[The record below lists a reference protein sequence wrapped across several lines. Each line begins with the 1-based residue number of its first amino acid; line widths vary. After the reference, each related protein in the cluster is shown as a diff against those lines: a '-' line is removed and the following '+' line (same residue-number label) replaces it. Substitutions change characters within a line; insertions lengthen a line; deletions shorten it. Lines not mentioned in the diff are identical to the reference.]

1 MTTNRPIPRLCS
13 RVAMTL
19 LLMCL
24 TVTTAWAWDGT
35 GSFNDPYQIKTT
47 DDLNQLASND
57 NGGTGY
63 EGVYFKLM
71 NDINFNPSTPWN
83 DANSAENNFTSI
95 GGLGNEPGDAKC
107 FKGDFNGNNKTICG
121 IRIYKNGTANADKL
135 RGLFGNT
142 TEQTNIHDLTLA
154 DTRIT
159 GYFTTGGIVGHN
171 VGTITNCHVANNV
184 VIHCVQSGSYSYG
197 GIAADNDGTITNCTS
212 AVTITISGSAG
223 TNYGA
228 IAGENNGTMANN
240 FVNGAT
246 IPAASEGTY
255 GAIVGNN
262 SHLGTLT
269 CNLYYNCTVAGV
281 SSATGVGSHNAD
293 VAANNGA
300 MPGII
305 LYDNP
310 SKTDINSQILSNVDN
325 VNVSRVT
332 LSGRT
337 LYKDGGWNTLC
348 LPFNVSDFS
357 DTPLEGAIVKTLVSS
372 SLDGTTLT
380 LNFTDDQ
387 NNLTSIEAG
396 KPYIVKWTS
405 GDNITNPAFTGV
417 TISNSL
423 EPVVTDAVTFM
434 GCFSPV
440 SIDQEDRSKLY
451 LASNSALHFPNGAM
465 TIGACR
471 AYFQLKGGLSSA
483 PSRIVTNLDAHNTV
497 TALENALPEAERVEE
512 SMKLMINGHI
522 YILRDGI
529 TYDALGRRY

>member
-1 MTTNRPIPRLCS
+1 
-13 RVAMTL
+13 MTL

-24 TVTTAWAWDGT
+24 TVTTTWAWDGSGT
-35 GSFNDPYQIKTT
+35 FNDPYQIKTT
-47 DDLNQLASND
+47 GDLNQLASNV

-63 EGVYFKLM
+63 EGKYFKLM
-71 NDINFNPSTPWN
+71 NDINFNPSTDWN
-83 DANSAENNFTSI
+83 DANSTENNFTSI
-95 GGLGNEPGDAKC
+95 GGLGNELGDAKC
-107 FKGDFNGNNKTICG
+107 FEGDFNGNNKTVCG

-184 VIHCVQSGSYSYG
+184 AIHCVQSGSFSYG

-223 TNYGA
+223 ANYGA

-240 FVNGAT
+240 FANGAT
-246 IPAASEGTY
+246 IPAASNNSH

-262 SHLGTLT
+262 YLGTLT

-293 VAANNGA
+293 VATNNGA

-310 SKTDINSQILSNVDN
+310 SKTDINSQILSNVG
-325 VNVSRVT
+325 NVSVPRVA
-332 LSGRT
+332 LAGRT

-348 LPFNVSDFS
+348 LPFSLS
-357 DTPLEGAIVKTLVSS
+357 AEQLASSPLAGAIVKELDINGTYDTDKQTGFNPTTGTLYLYFKDASY
-372 SLDGTTLT
+372 
-380 LNFTDDQ
+380 
-387 NNLTSIEAG
+387 IEAG
-396 KPYIVKWTS
+396 KPYIVKWES
-405 GDNITNPAFTGV
+405 GEDITNPAFTDV
-417 TISNSL
+417 TISNQTNN
-423 EPVVTDAVTFM
+423 VGAANVTFV

-471 AYFQLKGGLSSA
+471 AYFLLEGELSFT

-497 TALENALPEAERVEE
+497 TTLENALPEAERVEE

-522 YILRDGI
+522 YILHDGI

>member
-1 MTTNRPIPRLCS
+1 
-13 RVAMTL
+13 MTL

-24 TVTTAWAWDGT
+24 TVTTAWAWDGSGT
-35 GSFNDPYQIKTT
+35 FNDPYQIKTT
-47 DDLNQLASND
+47 GDLNQLASD
-57 NGGTGY
+57 VNGGIGY
-63 EGVYFKLM
+63 EGTYFKLM
-71 NDINFNPSTPWN
+71 NDINYTHFSAWN
-83 DANSAENNFTSI
+83 DSSSTENNFTPI
-95 GGLGNEPGDAKC
+95 GGLGNELGDAKC
-107 FKGDFNGNNKTICG
+107 FEGDFNGNNKTVCG

-184 VIHCVQSGSYSYG
+184 AIHCVQSGSYSYG

-212 AVTITISGSAG
+212 AVTITISGTAG

-228 IAGENNGTMANN
+228 IAGENIGTMANN

-246 IPAASEGTY
+246 IPAASKGTY

-262 SHLGTLT
+262 CLGTLT
-269 CNLYYNCTVAGV
+269 CNLYYNCKVAGV

-293 VAANNGA
+293 VAADNGA
-300 MPGII
+300 MPGIT

-310 SKTDINSQILSNVDN
+310 SKTDINSQILEAITVLGD
-325 VNVSRVT
+325 VSVPRVA
-332 LSGRT
+332 LAGRT
-337 LYKDGGWNTLC
+337 LYKDAGWNTLC
-348 LPFNVSDFS
+348 LPFDVDNFS
-357 DTPLEGAIVKTLVSS
+357 GTPLEGAIVKTLVSS
-372 SLDGTTLT
+372 SLEGTTLT

-396 KPYIVKWTS
+396 KPYIVKWES
-405 GDNITNPAFTGV
+405 GEDITNPAFTDV
-417 TISNSL
+417 TISNQTHNI
-423 EPVVTDAVTFM
+423 ETDAVTFM

-451 LASNSALHFPNGAM
+451 LASNSTLHFPNGAM

-471 AYFQLKGGLSSA
+471 AYFQLVVDPSSA

-529 TYDALGRRY
+529 TYDALGRKINVNY

>member
-1 MTTNRPIPRLCS
+1 
-13 RVAMTL
+13 
-19 LLMCL
+19 MCL

-47 DDLNQLASND
+47 DDLNQLASNV

>member
-1 MTTNRPIPRLCS
+1 
-13 RVAMTL
+13 MTL

-24 TVTTAWAWDGT
+24 TVTSAWAWDGSGT
-35 GSFNDPYQIKTT
+35 FNDPYQIKTT
-47 DDLNQLASND
+47 GDLNQLASNV

-63 EGVYFKLM
+63 EGTYFKLM
-71 NDINFNPSTPWN
+71 NDIYFSHDDDWN
-83 DANSAENNFTSI
+83 DANSTENNFTSI
-95 GGLGNEPGDAKC
+95 GGLGNELGDAKC
-107 FKGDFNGNNKTICG
+107 FEGNFNGNNKTICG

-142 TEQTNIHDLTLA
+142 TEQTNIHDLNLA

-184 VIHCVQSGSYSYG
+184 AIHCVQSGSYSYG

-212 AVTITISGSAG
+212 AVTITISGTAG

-246 IPAASEGTY
+246 IPAASGNSH

-262 SHLGTLT
+262 YLGTLT

-293 VAANNGA
+293 VAADNGA

-310 SKTDINSQILSNVDN
+310 SKIDINSQILSNVG
-325 VNVSRVT
+325 NVSVPRVA
-332 LSGRT
+332 LAGRT
-337 LYKDGGWNTLC
+337 LYKDAGWNTLC
-348 LPFNVSDFS
+348 LPFAVNNFS
-357 DTPLEGAIVKTLVSS
+357 GTPLEGAIVKTLVSS
-372 SLDGTTLT
+372 SLVGTTLT

-387 NNLTSIEAG
+387 YNLTSIEAG
-396 KPYIVKWTS
+396 KPYIVKWES
-405 GDNITNPAFTGV
+405 GDNITNPAFTDV
-417 TISNSL
+417 TIRYSL

-471 AYFQLKGGLSSA
+471 AYFQLVVSKFA
-483 PSRIVTNLDAHNTV
+483 PSRIVSNLDAQDTA
-497 TALENALPEAERVEE
+497 TALENALPETERVEE

>member
-1 MTTNRPIPRLCS
+1 
-13 RVAMTL
+13 MTL

-24 TVTTAWAWDGT
+24 TVTTAWAWDGSGT
-35 GSFNDPYQIKTT
+35 FNDPYQIKTT
-47 DDLNQLASND
+47 GDLNQLASSV

-63 EGVYFKLM
+63 EGMYFKLM

-83 DANSAENNFTSI
+83 DANSTENNFTSI
-95 GGLGNEPGDAKC
+95 GGLGNEPGEAKC

-184 VIHCVQSGSYSYG
+184 AIHCVQSGSFSYG
-197 GIAADNDGTITNCTS
+197 GIAADNDGTISECTS
-212 AVTITISGSAG
+212 AVTITISGTAG

-228 IAGENNGTMANN
+228 IAGENNGTMADN

-246 IPAASEGTY
+246 IPAASGNSH

-262 SHLGTLT
+262 YLGTLT

-293 VAANNGA
+293 VAADNGA
-300 MPGII
+300 MPGIV
-305 LYDNP
+305 LYDN
-310 SKTDINSQILSNVDN
+310 SSINSQILSNVG
-325 VNVSRVT
+325 NVSVPSVT

-348 LPFNVSDFS
+348 LPFAVDYFS
-357 DTPLEGAIVKTLVSS
+357 GTPLEGAIVKTLVSS
-372 SLDGTTLT
+372 SLEGTALT

-396 KPYIVKWTS
+396 KPYIVKWES
-405 GDNITNPAFTGV
+405 GEDITNPAFTDV
-417 TISNSL
+417 TISNQTHNI
-423 EPVVTDAVTFM
+423 ETDAVTFM

-440 SIDQEDRSKLY
+440 EIGMEDRTKLY

-471 AYFQLKGGLSSA
+471 AYFQLVVDPSSA
-483 PSRIVTNLDAHNTV
+483 PSRIVTNLDAQNTV

-529 TYDALGRRY
+529 TYDALGRKVSVTRNL